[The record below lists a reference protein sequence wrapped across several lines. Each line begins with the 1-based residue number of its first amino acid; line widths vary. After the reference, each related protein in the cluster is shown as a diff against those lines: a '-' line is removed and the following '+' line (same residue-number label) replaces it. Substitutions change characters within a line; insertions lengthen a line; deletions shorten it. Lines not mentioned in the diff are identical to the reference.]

1 MSVFYVSNENFEEL
15 KRSDKPVLLDFF
27 ATWCGPCRMIAPF
40 VEEIAAEHPEY
51 IIAKID
57 VDECPDLAR
66 EFGIESIPTLVV
78 LKDGKIAK
86 TAMGARPKDAI
97 LALLKD

>member
-1 MSVFYVSNENFEEL
+1 MSVFHVTNENFEEL
-15 KRSDKPVLLDFF
+15 KRADRPVLLDFF

-78 LKDGKIAK
+78 LKDGKAVK

-97 LALLKD
+97 LALLQN

>member
-1 MSVFYVSNENFEEL
+1 MSVFHVTNENFEEL
-15 KRSDKPVLLDFF
+15 KLADRPVLLDFF

-40 VEEIAAEHPEY
+40 VEEIANEHPEY

-57 VDECPDLAR
+57 VDECPNLAR

-97 LALLKD
+97 LALLQD

>member
-1 MSVFYVSNENFEEL
+1 MSVFHVTNEKFEEL

-27 ATWCGPCRMIAPF
+27 ATRCGPCRMIAPF

-78 LKDGKIAK
+78 LRDGKIAK

-97 LALLKD
+97 LALLQD